1 MFHVKHFLLFL
12 MVLMVFN
19 DFKRLLLSLMNS
31 NDFFYFFM
39 TGTALCVF
47 RSDADM
53 DRTGG
58 RAQTMV
64 FILCMYFSP

>member
-19 DFKRLLLSLMNS
+19 DFKLRP
-31 NDFFYFFM
+31 D
-39 TGTALCVF
+39 T
-47 RSDADM
+47 DM

-64 FILCMYFSP
+64 FILWACFTP

>member
-1 MFHVKHFLLFL
+1 MFHVKHLLLFL
-12 MVLMVFN
+12 MAFMFFN
-19 DFKRLLLSLMNS
+19 GFKRLLLSLMNS

-47 RSDADM
+47 RPDTDM

-64 FILCMYFSP
+64 FILWACFTP